1 MYRKTNCEILDPAI
15 GVDSEDVNAGKFDS
29 TKSLTIILELLLLLL
44 LLLVVV
50 VVLTVTIIKVSVS
63 IVFSFE
69 Q

>member
-29 TKSLTIILELLLLLL
+29 TKSLTIILEFLLLILLLL
-44 LLLVVV
+44 